1 MLLLWL
7 IIASIIII
15 TIMIIITIIIDYY
28 IKYSIIYVP
37 QNPIP
42 KGLYEGLGFRACI
55 PRVRGPPAKDVHW
68 RAGLGFRVYLYW
80 VSFLWVS
87 FIIPQKGMFWGHG

>member
-1 MLLLWL
+1 
-7 IIASIIII
+7 
-15 TIMIIITIIIDYY
+15 MIIITIIIDYY

-55 PRVRGPPAKDVHW
+55 PRVRGPPAKDVH
-68 RAGLGFRVYLYW
+68 
-80 VSFLWVS
+80 
-87 FIIPQKGMFWGHG
+87 